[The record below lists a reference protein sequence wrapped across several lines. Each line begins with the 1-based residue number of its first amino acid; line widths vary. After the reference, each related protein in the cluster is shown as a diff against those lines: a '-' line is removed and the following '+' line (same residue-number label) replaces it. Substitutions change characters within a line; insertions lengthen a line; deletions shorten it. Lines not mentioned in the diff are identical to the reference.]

1 MRIRSRDMV
10 LVALFAGLTAV
21 GAFIKIPIGPA
32 PISLQNFFSLM
43 AGALLGARCGAL
55 SQAIYIGMGLMGVPI
70 FTSGGGLS
78 YLMSPTFGFLIGFV
92 ICAWAVGKWMEGR
105 NLSMLNFFIG
115 SVIGSVLIYAVGV
128 PWMYLILTKIS
139 GVEMSFLRAV
149 KLGCLVFMPGDLAKI
164 AAVSWLAS
172 KITPRIAHL

>member
-43 AGALLGARCGAL
+43 AGALLGARSGAM
-55 SQAIYIGMGLMGVPI
+55 SQAVYLGMGLMGVPV

-78 YLMSPTFGFLIGFV
+78 YLMSPTFGFLVGFV
-92 ICAWAVGKWMEGR
+92 LCAWTVGRWMESR
-105 NLSMLNFFIG
+105 DYSMLNFFIG
-115 SVIGSVLIYAVGV
+115 STMGCVLVYALGV
-128 PWMYLILTKIS
+128 PWMYMILTKVS
-139 GVEMSFLRAV
+139 GVEMGFLRALKV
-149 KLGCLVFMPGDLAKI
+149 GCLVFIPGDLVKI
-164 AAVSWLAS
+164 IAVSWLAS
-172 KITPRIAHL
+172 KITPRISHL